1 MKRNLDL
8 VRCILLQV
16 EKAEDY
22 LTFEDLYATRD
33 SQKNCE
39 YTNNEID
46 YHVELLIAHKAIDG
60 RLKRDMN
67 GNIMDGCIYGLTW
80 EGADFLESMRDR
92 RIWTKARQTIK
103 ETVGTTTLDVVKQ
116 TCTLVATQMIKNKLG
131 A

>member
-8 VRCILLQV
+8 LRCILLQV

-46 YHVELLIAHKAIDG
+46 YHVELLFAHKCIDG

-67 GNIMDGCIYGLTW
+67 RDIIEGCIYGLTW